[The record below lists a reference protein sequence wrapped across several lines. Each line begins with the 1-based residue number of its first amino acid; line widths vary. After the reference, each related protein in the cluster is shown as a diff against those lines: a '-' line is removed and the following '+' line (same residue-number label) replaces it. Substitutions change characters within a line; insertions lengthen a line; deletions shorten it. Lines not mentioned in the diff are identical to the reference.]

1 MNIAELAV
9 RFTWSDGSIGRQVA
23 AYNVPVI
30 VNGLPKTILAAPS
43 PFWTGDFTI
52 SRSIFGVSVMAMD
65 ENR

>member
-1 MNIAELAV
+1 M
-9 RFTWSDGSIGRQVA
+9 A

-30 VNGLPKTILAAPS
+30 VNGLPKTILAAPL

-52 SRSIFGVSVMAMD
+52 SRSIFGISVIAMD